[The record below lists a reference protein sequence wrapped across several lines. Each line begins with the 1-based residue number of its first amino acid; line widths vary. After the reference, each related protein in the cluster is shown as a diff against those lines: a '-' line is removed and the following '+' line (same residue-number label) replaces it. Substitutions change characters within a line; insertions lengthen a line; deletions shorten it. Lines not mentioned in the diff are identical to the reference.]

1 MRAASRPVSIESQKR
16 VTTDALVTT
25 CREISKLLGQAKPS
39 PALRIAAP
47 QIAEALPLVKALV
60 LGLED
65 LVDRVALIEAGGRL
79 SSGAHLTLEQ
89 TATNLRKPTP

>member
-1 MRAASRPVSIESQKR
+1 MSSESQNR
-16 VTTDALVTT
+16 QVNTDALVLT

-65 LVDRVALIEAGGRL
+65 LVDRFALIEASYRNN
-79 SSGAHLTLEQ
+79 HHPHE
-89 TATNLRKPTP
+89 LRIAP